1 MSGDSVVDAVG
12 PSQQIA
18 DGVVHASHGGANLL
32 DIPANA
38 FKHAVQLRGVVIFC
52 VCCHSERATF
62 PDYLSLWV
70 PLLHRL
76 VAKMCE
82 GSTPLTFR
90 AFPAKYIKGA
100 NFTFVTQCEENDR

>member
-1 MSGDSVVDAVG
+1 
-12 PSQQIA
+12 
-18 DGVVHASHGGANLL
+18 
-32 DIPANA
+32 
-38 FKHAVQLRGVVIFC
+38 
-52 VCCHSERATF
+52 
-62 PDYLSLWV
+62 
-70 PLLHRL
+70 LLHRL